1 MYTKDSINKLY
12 RDIAVSIDISD
23 EMFENAE
30 EVYKELG
37 KWVDENTP
45 LYDISIYPQ
54 GSFGLG
60 TVVKPI
66 SNADDYDMDV
76 VLQFAH
82 QYGLTAKALKVDTV
96 KPLLVR
102 YKKASKEIEEKRRC
116 WHVEYDDVP
125 NFHMD
130 VIPSYADG
138 KIIEITDHNEDTNQY
153 SYIGSNPSGYI
164 QWFFGRCAKQRE
176 RLYENYKREHQ
187 LIVAQ
192 ADVEEV
198 KRRKVKTP
206 LQRAV
211 QLLKRHRDIVFE
223 KDDSGN
229 KPISILITTIAA
241 QLYEE
246 EDNIFDA
253 IANILKKAP
262 AWLQSQKSN
271 GKYYIPNPACPL
283 ENYAD
288 KWNEHPERA
297 QAFFT
302 WLAQAQKDLSS
313 DALFNLDR
321 VGMGQHIRSIFGD
334 LTGKIVFAEQ
344 AAQTQSAIKN
354 GTLKVNPHTGSLS
367 AAGSIAVAANHH
379 HGK

>member
-1 MYTKDSINKLY
+1 MYSKEAINKLY

-23 EMFENAE
+23 EMFDNAE
-30 EVYKELG
+30 EVYKDLG
-37 KWVDENTP
+37 KWIDENTP
-45 LYDISIYPQ
+45 QYEISIYPQ

-66 SNADDYDMDV
+66 TNTDDYDMDV
-76 VLQFAH
+76 VLQFAR
-82 QYGLTAKALKVDTV
+82 QYGLSAKALKVDVV
-96 KPLLVR
+96 KPLLIK

-130 VIPSYADG
+130 VIPAYTEG
-138 KIIEITDHNEDTNQY
+138 NNIEITDHNEATDQY
-153 SYIGSNPSGYI
+153 AYIGSNPGGYI

-187 LIVAQ
+187 LVVAQ

-211 QLLKRHRDIVFE
+211 QLLKRHRDIAFE
-223 KDDSGN
+223 NDETGN
-229 KPISILITTIAA
+229 KPISIIITTVAA

-253 IANILKKAP
+253 ISNILNKAP
-262 AWLQSQKSN
+262 QWILSKKVN
-271 GKYYIPNPACPL
+271 GKYYITNPAYPN

-297 QAFFT
+297 QTFFT
-302 WLAQAQKDLSS
+302 WLKQAQQDLSS
-313 DALFNLDR
+313 KSLFDLDR
-321 VGMGQHIRSIFGD
+321 VGMGQHIRSVFGD
-334 LTGKIVFAEQ
+334 LTGIIVFAGQ
-344 AAQTQSAIKN
+344 AVQTQADIKS
-354 GTLKVNPHTGSLS
+354 GTLKVNPHTGTLS